1 MVNRLLNKVAIITGS
16 ASGIGRAIALLFAS
30 EGATVIVTD
39 LQESSLLSA
48 AEGTD
53 GHLTTVEEIEKAGG
67 RAVFVK
73 ANISVAADVEALVQ
87 EAVTLFGRLDIFV
100 NNAGTGEDRKKIWE
114 YKEEQWD
121 KILNINLK
129 GVFLGTKYASRQ
141 MVEQR
146 AGPSGDRGWIVNIA
160 SIWGLSG
167 QTNYTGYTAAKHG
180 VIGLT
185 KTAALDCAPHRVH
198 VNALCPG
205 FTNSAM
211 THHVFSDDTL
221 KAHLLERHPFRGLG
235 EGKDI
240 ARAAL
245 FLASED
251 ASWVTGVGIPVDGGY
266 SSM

>member
-1 MVNRLLNKVAIITGS
+1 MPGRLHNKVAIVTGS
-16 ASGIGRAIALLFAS
+16 ASGIGRAIALLFAF
-30 EGATVIVTD
+30 EGAAVVITD
-39 LQESSLLSA
+39 IQESSRLAA

-53 GHLTTVEEIEKAGG
+53 GHLTTVQEIEKAGG
-67 RAVFVK
+67 KAVFVK
-73 ANISVAADVEALVQ
+73 ANIAVASDVEALVE
-87 EAVTLFGRLDIFV
+87 EAVTLFGRLDIMV
-100 NNAGTGEDRKKIWE
+100 NNAGTGEDLKKIWE
-114 YKEEQWD
+114 YREEHWD
-121 KILNINLK
+121 KIININLK

-141 MVEQR
+141 MVAQK
-146 AGPSGDRGWIVNIA
+146 ASASGDKGWIVNIA
-160 SIWGLSG
+160 SIWGLAG

-185 KTAALDCAPHRVH
+185 KTAALDCAPHRIH

-211 THHVFSDDTL
+211 THHVFSDEAL
-221 KAHLLERHPFRGLG
+221 KTRLLERHPFRGLG

-245 FLASED
+245 FLSSED
-251 ASWVTGVGIPVDGGY
+251 ASWVTGVSIPIDGGY